1 MTSGPLLLHQVP
13 SGISINGIY
22 YRDACLKSLVKTL
35 REKRPSSTAN
45 HVKLHHDN
53 ARPHM
58 NNVVFSYLQEE
69 KIKVIPHPP
78 YSPEIAPCDF
88 WLFNRLKRNLDEY
101 PDAKSLAKALSK
113 ELNLI
118 PIEEYQKT
126 FKKWI
131 VRMKL
136 CIQHDEDYFEHLL

>member
-1 MTSGPLLLHQVP
+1 MKEDPR
-13 SGISINGIY
+13 ISIDYIATTLDISYGSADRI
-22 YRDACLKSLVKTL
+22 LKQYLGL
-35 REKRPSSTAN
+35 RKVSSTAN
-45 HVKLHHDN
+45 HVKLHHDK

-58 NNVVFSYLQEE
+58 NNVVFSYLQEK

-78 YSPEIAPCDF
+78 YSPDLTPSDF

-113 ELNLI
+113 ELNSI

-131 VRMKL
+131 ERMKL
-136 CIQHDEDYFEHLL
+136 CIQHDGDYFEHLL